1 MYDTIEEQ
9 AKILGIDPDDIAVK
23 NFKNDWYEVEMND
36 KIEELARIL
45 EIDPDDIEV
54 KHVTNAWYEVDMYRD
69 IYNDEYYLVL
79 DDAEYYYNAEM
90 YGIETM
96 QELSSDKYVIALV
109 N

>member
-1 MYDTIEEQ
+1 
-9 AKILGIDPDDIAVK
+9 
-23 NFKNDWYEVEMND
+23 MND

-45 EIDPDDIEV
+45 EIDPGDIEV
-54 KHVTNAWYEVDMYRD
+54 KRFKNAWYEVDMYRD
-69 IYNDEYYLVL
+69 KYAGYEYYLIL